1 MKIAKLDLPDS
12 AIEFLHSQGFE
23 KLYPPQADSVKS
35 GLMDGKNILV
45 SAPTASGKTLIAM
58 LAMLSHLSKN
68 NSDNN
73 NDDSNHNGIGKKVIY
88 LSPLRALAAEKFTE
102 FKKLEKISLGKK
114 IKVGI
119 STGDFENLEK
129 NLEKNNILILTN
141 EKMDSIIRHGAE
153 WIEDIGLVISDE
165 VHLIGDE
172 SRGPTLEMILTQL
185 KLLETKPQIVGLSA
199 TITNS
204 EELSDWLGC
213 NLVKNDWRPVPL
225 SEGVC
230 DGGEV
235 TMSDGKTFE
244 VERSIRGTPIDLGVQ
259 SVKEGGQSLVFAE
272 TRTRSKSLATKAADA
287 VSQVLEKK
295 DLKNLEKTSKKIMSE
310 NEHTELVKTLALLIK
325 KGVAFHHAGLNQ
337 NCRGTVET
345 EFRKGTIK
353 LLSSTPTLA
362 AGVNLPARRVVISNI
377 NRYNAKV
384 GANRPISILEYKQ
397 LCGRAGRPQYDDYG
411 ESIIVGNGN
420 TEDLIDYYINGEPEP
435 IISKIT
441 DDKSLRTHVLSVVVT
456 NPGIK
461 KDDILEFFLQT
472 LGGMQSRK
480 PTIKFAIDISLRFLS
495 SEYLIVKKGERYAAT
510 EFGKKTSML
519 YIDPLTATSFRDAV
533 ENVSPD
539 GKHTFGF
546 LHLISKCDEFFPKF
560 SLRNKDYGA
569 ASVLIENNSSEL
581 LESISE
587 YDCSRSLLAL
597 NAWITES
604 SELSL
609 SDNLGIES
617 GDMHRMAETA
627 NWLSYCL
634 REISKHVERADL
646 LDELDNLRKRIVY
659 GIREELLDL
668 VRVKGIGRVR
678 ARILYKNNIRNLDD
692 LAKIPVNKLAEIDKI
707 GSTIADNIKT
717 ELRRIRY

>member
-1 MKIAKLDLPDS
+1 MNIAKLKLPES
-12 AIEFLHSQGFE
+12 AIEFLKSQGFV

-35 GLMDGKNILV
+35 GLLDGKSILV

-58 LAMLSHLSKN
+58 LAMLSYLSKN
-68 NSDNN
+68 K
-73 NDDSNHNGIGKKVIY
+73 GKVIY

-102 FKKLEKISLGKK
+102 FKKLEKIALGN
-114 IKVGI
+114 KVKVAI
-119 STGDFENLEK
+119 STGDFENIEK
-129 NLEKNNILILTN
+129 NLEKSNVLILTN

-153 WIEDIGLVISDE
+153 WVDEIGLVISDE

-204 EELSDWLGC
+204 DEIADWLEC
-213 NLVKNDWRPVPL
+213 KLVQNDWRPVPL

-230 DGGEV
+230 DEGQV

-244 VERSIRGTPIDLGVQ
+244 VERSLMGTPIDLGVQ

-272 TRTRSKSLATKAADA
+272 TRTRSKSLATKAADTI
-287 VSQVLEKK
+287 SKILEKK
-295 DLKNLEKTSKKIMSE
+295 EITELEKTSKKLLSE
-310 NEHTELVKTLALLIK
+310 NEHTELVKTLATLVK

-337 NCRGTVET
+337 KCRETIET

-362 AGVNLPARRVVISNI
+362 AGVNLPARRVVISNV

-397 LCGRAGRPQYDDYG
+397 LCGRAGRPQYDDFG

-420 TEDLIDYYINGEPEP
+420 TDDLIEYYVNGEPEP
-435 IISKIT
+435 IESKIT
-441 DDKSLRTHVLSVVVT
+441 DDKSLRTHILSVIVT
-456 NPGIK
+456 HPGIK
-461 KDDILEFFLQT
+461 KEEILEFFLQT
-472 LGGMQSRK
+472 LGGLQSRK
-480 PTIKFAIDISLRFLS
+480 PTLKFAIDISLRFLS
-495 SEYLIVKKGERYAAT
+495 SKFLIIKKGERYAAT

-519 YIDPLTATSFRDAV
+519 YIDPLTATYFRDSI
-533 ENVSPD
+533 ENVSED
-539 GKHTFGF
+539 RKHTFGF
-546 LHLISKCDEFFPKF
+546 LHLITNSEEFFPKF
-560 SLRNKDYGA
+560 SLRQKDYET
-569 ASVLIENNSSEL
+569 ASLMIENNSSQL
-581 LESISE
+581 LEPISE

-597 NAWITES
+597 QSWITES
-604 SELSL
+604 TELSL
-609 SDNLGIES
+609 SDSLGIES
-617 GDMHRMAETA
+617 GDMHRMTENA

-646 LDELDNLRKRIVY
+646 LEELGDLRNRVVY

-678 ARILYKNNIRNLDD
+678 ARILFKHGIKNLDD
-692 LAKIPVNKLAEIDKI
+692 LRKIPVNKLAEIDKI
-707 GSTIADNIKT
+707 GSTIADNIKA
-717 ELRRIRY
+717 ELRRVR

>member
-1 MKIAKLDLPDS
+1 MKIEKLDLPDT
-12 AIEFLHSQGFE
+12 AIEFLKSQGFE
-23 KLYPPQADSVKS
+23 KLYPPQDDSVKS
-35 GLMDGKNILV
+35 GLLDGKSILV

-58 LAMLSHLSKN
+58 LAMISYLSKN
-68 NSDNN
+68 N
-73 NDDSNHNGIGKKVIY
+73 GKVIY
-88 LSPLRALAAEKFTE
+88 LSPLRALAAEKFSE
-102 FKKLEKISLGKK
+102 FKKLEKVALGKK
-114 IKVGI
+114 IKVAI
-119 STGDFENLEK
+119 STGDYENIEK
-129 NLEKNNILILTN
+129 NLEKNDVLILTN
-141 EKMDSIIRHGAE
+141 EKMDSIIRHGTE
-153 WIEDIGLVISDE
+153 WVEEIGLVIADE

-172 SRGPTLEMILTQL
+172 NRGPTLEMILTQL
-185 KLLETKPQIVGLSA
+185 KLLETNPQIVGLSA

-204 EELSDWLGC
+204 NEIADWLDC
-213 NLVKNDWRPVPL
+213 ILVKSDWRPVPL

-230 DGGEV
+230 DAGEV
-235 TMSDGKTFE
+235 TMNDGKVFS
-244 VERSIRGTPIDLGVQ
+244 VERSICGTPIDLGVQ

-272 TRTRSKSLATKAADA
+272 TRNRSKSLATKAADA
-287 VSQVLEKK
+287 ISQILEKK
-295 DLKNLEKTSKKIMSE
+295 DLEELEKTSKKILSE
-310 NEHTELVKTLALLIK
+310 NEHTELIKTLAFLVK

-337 NCRGTVET
+337 NCRQTIET

-362 AGVNLPARRVVISNI
+362 AGVNLPARRVVISSI

-411 ESIIVGNGN
+411 EAIIVGNGN

-441 DDKSLRTHVLSVVVT
+441 DDKSLRTHILSVVVT
-456 NPGIK
+456 HPGIK
-461 KDDILEFFLQT
+461 KDEILEFFLQT
-472 LGGMQSRK
+472 LGGLQSRK

-495 SEYLIVKKGERYAAT
+495 SEYLLIKKGERYAAT

-519 YIDPLTATSFRDAV
+519 YIDPLTATYFRDAI
-533 ENVSPD
+533 ENVSQD
-539 GKHTFGF
+539 RKHTFGF
-546 LHLISKCDEFFPKF
+546 LHLISNCEEFFPKF
-560 SLRNKDYGA
+560 SLRKKDYES
-569 ASVLIENNSSEL
+569 ASLLIENNSSEL
-581 LESISE
+581 LEQISE

-597 NAWITES
+597 HAWITES

-609 SDNLGIES
+609 SDNFGVES

-646 LDELDNLRKRIVY
+646 LEELGNLRKRIVY
-659 GIREELLDL
+659 GIREELLEL
-668 VRVKGIGRVR
+668 VRIKGIGRIR
-678 ARILYKNNIRNLDD
+678 ARILYKHRIKNLDD

-707 GSTIADNIKT
+707 GSTLADNIKS
-717 ELRRIRY
+717 ELRKVR

>member
-1 MKIAKLDLPDS
+1 MKIEKLDLPEP
-12 AIEFLHSQGFE
+12 AIKFLKSQGYE

-35 GLMDGKNILV
+35 GLLDGKSILV

-58 LAMLSHLSKN
+58 LAMLSYLSKN
-68 NSDNN
+68 S
-73 NDDSNHNGIGKKVIY
+73 GKIIY

-102 FKKLEKISLGKK
+102 FKKLEKITMGKK
-114 IKVGI
+114 IKAGI
-119 STGDFENLEK
+119 STGDFENIEK
-129 NLEKNNILILTN
+129 NLEKSNILILTN
-141 EKMDSIIRHGAE
+141 EKMDSIIRHGTE
-153 WIEDIGLVISDE
+153 WIDDIGLIISDE

-172 SRGPTLEMILTQL
+172 NRGPTLEMILTQL
-185 KLLETKPQIVGLSA
+185 KLLETNPQIVGLSA

-204 EELSDWLGC
+204 DEIANWLGC
-213 NLVKNDWRPVPL
+213 KLVQNDWRPVPL

-235 TMSDGKTFE
+235 TMSDGKIFE
-244 VERSIRGTPIDLGVQ
+244 VERSLRGTPIDLGVQ
-259 SVKEGGQSLVFAE
+259 SVHEGGQSLVFAE
-272 TRTRSKSLATKAADA
+272 TRTRSKSLATKAAD
-287 VSQVLEKK
+287 VISQMLEKNELK
-295 DLKNLEKTSKKIMSE
+295 DLEKTSKKILSQ
-310 NEHTELVKTLALLIK
+310 NEHTEIVKTLATLVK

-337 NCRGTVET
+337 NCREIIET

-397 LCGRAGRPQYDDYG
+397 LCGRAGRPQYDKFG

-420 TEDLIDYYINGEPEP
+420 TDDLIDYYINGEPEP
-435 IISKIT
+435 IVSTIT
-441 DDKSLRTHVLSVVVT
+441 DDKSLRTHILSVIVT
-456 NPGIK
+456 HPGIK
-461 KDDILEFFLQT
+461 KDGILDFFLQT
-472 LGGMQSRK
+472 LGGLQSRK

-495 SEYLIVKKGERYAAT
+495 NEYLIIKKGERYAAT

-519 YIDPLTATSFRDAV
+519 YIDPLTATHFRDAV
-533 ENVSPD
+533 ENVSQD
-539 GKHTFGF
+539 RKHTFGF
-546 LHLISKCDEFFPKF
+546 LHLITSCEEFFPKF
-560 SLRNKDYGA
+560 SLRNKDYES
-569 ASVLIENNSSEL
+569 ASLLIENHSSEL
-581 LESISE
+581 LEPISE

-597 NAWITES
+597 QAWITES

-609 SDNLGIES
+609 SDSLAIES
-617 GDMHRMAETA
+617 GDMHRMAEMA

-646 LDELDNLRKRIVY
+646 LEELGDFRNRIVY

-678 ARILYKNNIRNLDD
+678 ARILYKHKIKNLDD

-707 GSTIADNIKT
+707 GSTIADNIKA
-717 ELRRIRY
+717 ELRRVR

>member
-1 MKIAKLDLPDS
+1 MKIEKLDLPDA
-12 AIEFLHSQGFE
+12 AIEFLKSQGFE

-35 GLMDGKNILV
+35 GLLDGKSILV

-58 LAMLSHLSKN
+58 LAMFSYLSKN
-68 NSDNN
+68 N
-73 NDDSNHNGIGKKVIY
+73 GKVVY

-102 FKKLEKISLGKK
+102 FKKLEKITLGNK

-119 STGDFENLEK
+119 STGDFENIEK

-141 EKMDSIIRHGAE
+141 EKMDSVIRHGAE
-153 WIEDIGLVISDE
+153 WIDEIGLVISDE
-165 VHLIGDE
+165 IHLIGDE
-172 SRGPTLEMILTQL
+172 NRGPTLEMILTQL
-185 KLLETKPQIVGLSA
+185 KLLDSKPQIVGLSA

-204 EELSDWLGC
+204 DEIANWLDC
-213 NLVKNDWRPVPL
+213 KLVKSNWRPVPL

-230 DGGEV
+230 DGGQV
-235 TMSDGKTFE
+235 TMNDGTIFE
-244 VERSIRGTPIDLGVQ
+244 VERTLRGTPIDLGVQ
-259 SVKEGGQSLVFAE
+259 SVMQGGQSLVFAE
-272 TRTRSKSLATKAADA
+272 TRARSKSLATKAAD
-287 VSQVLEKK
+287 VISQLLEKN
-295 DLKNLEKTSKKIMSE
+295 DLKELEKTSKKILSQ
-310 NEHTELVKTLALLIK
+310 NEHTEIVKTLATLVK

-337 NCRGTVET
+337 NCREIIEK
-345 EFRKGTIK
+345 EFRNGTIK

-384 GANRPISILEYKQ
+384 GRNMPISILEYKQ

-411 ESIIVGNGN
+411 ESIIVGSGN
-420 TEDLIDYYINGEPEP
+420 VEELTEHYINGEPEP

-441 DDKSLRTHVLSVVVT
+441 DDKSLRTHILSVIVT
-456 NPGIK
+456 HPGIK
-461 KDDILEFFLQT
+461 KDEILEFFLQT
-472 LGGMQSRK
+472 LGGLQSRK

-495 SEYLIVKKGERYAAT
+495 SELLIIKKGERFAAT

-519 YIDPLTATSFRDAV
+519 YIDPLTATHFRDAV
-533 ENVSPD
+533 ENVSQD
-539 GKHTFGF
+539 RKHTFGF
-546 LHLISKCDEFFPKF
+546 LHLISNCEEFFPKF
-560 SLRNKDYGA
+560 SLRNRDYES
-569 ASVLIENNSSEL
+569 ASLLIENHSSEL
-581 LESISE
+581 LEPISE

-597 NAWITES
+597 QAWITES

-609 SDNLGIES
+609 SDSLSIES
-617 GDMHRMAETA
+617 GDMHRMAEMA

-646 LDELDNLRKRIVY
+646 LEELDDLRKRIVY

-678 ARILYKNNIRNLDD
+678 ARILYKHKIKNLDD

-707 GSTIADNIKT
+707 GSTIADNIKS
-717 ELRRIRY
+717 ELRKVRY